1 MPKQSV
7 NVGTAAKGTACD
19 PSMLME
25 MKRRAVIVKEQ
36 YAATAGNT
44 VLVSPKDAI
53 HETIKTKG
61 FTNGI
66 VDFRT
71 RGAFKNFLW
80 SL

>member
-7 NVGTAAKGTACD
+7 NVGTKSKGPGCD

-36 YAATAGNT
+36 YAASVGNT
-44 VLVSPKDAI
+44 VLPSAKDTI

-66 VDFRT
+66 VEFRT